1 MCMQRVAKSTKVLRA
16 GADAQGLRI
25 TKARLLTS
33 ARLPREALA
42 EIDAGLASAPSA
54 PVLLAAAAT
63 IALDYA
69 NRLRA
74 VAPRDRAARVALGN
88 ALLATGR
95 AQEAL
100 EIADALHDSDPAD
113 GLALAMKADA
123 LRMLGDPRYCA
134 LLDYQHLVRTESIDV
149 PAGWT
154 GLDAYLAEL
163 IAGLDRAH
171 TLRTHPVGNSL
182 REGSQITLAPQS
194 ASFASIRAFGQ
205 AIDGPIR
212 RYMQA
217 VGARGDPMRRR
228 NTGHSAISGI
238 WSVRLNGFYVNH

>member
-16 GADAQGLRI
+16 GADAQRLRI

-63 IALDYA
+63 SALDYA

-113 GLALAMKADA
+113 GLALAVKADA
-123 LRMLGDPRYCA
+123 LRMLGDPRYRA
-134 LLDYQHLVRTESIDV
+134 LLDYQHLVRAESIDV

-171 TLRTHPVGNSL
+171 TLRPL
-182 REGSQITLAPQS
+182 RHQRHL
-194 ASFASIRAFGQ
+194 
-205 AIDGPIR
+205 
-212 RYMQA
+212 
-217 VGARGDPMRRR
+217 VGAAERVLRQPLGSGRLDLVRVLTAACRGAGWHRLVEVRRAGLSDG
-228 NTGHSAISGI
+228 T
-238 WSVRLNGFYVNH
+238 